1 MTPRVRRNG
10 MSRIAEVL
18 KEGNA
23 RKNSL
28 AADKMGVALY
38 DEIRE
43 KFMYAMENDISILI
57 ENVELSLTQAVVIKL
72 DYVGERWCKGI
83 ATYHRRDGDVKV
95 PYTIHYSEMFIR
107 TGSQVKS
114 ANIVFKG
121 DNPYG

>member
-1 MTPRVRRNG
+1 
-10 MSRIAEVL
+10 MSQIAEIL

-23 RKNSL
+23 RQNTRVI
-28 AADKMGVALY
+28 DNMGVMLY
-38 DEIRE
+38 KEIKE
-43 KFMYAMENDISILI
+43 KFEDAMANDIPILI

-72 DYVGERWCKGI
+72 DYVGDRWCRGV
-83 ATYHRRDGDVKV
+83 ATYHRRDGDVEV